1 MAEFRHERAASAAV
15 QSIISFGLMFLL
27 IYAMV
32 ISYPKELAWLSK
44 NTTEL
49 WKSTRTWLNSSF
61 LANYHL
67 GKVFLNQ
74 LRMVNGSHLIIMF
87 GCTVLT
93 AVVVGPFLSRKHST
107 IARRTITAGL
117 TSIAGISVGTAFLLL
132 NLSAPDTLGMML
144 DACEWFWHKM
154 INFIEASLGGFDL
167 VQGLVNFARTG
178 INGHHML
185 LISIATFICGWIIRK
200 VWDMLFARN
209 RTVAQEPVP
218 PPPQKP
224 YVVPPPPQVT
234 SPPPRRN
241 SLQERLSRRT

>member
-1 MAEFRHERAASAAV
+1 
-15 QSIISFGLMFLL
+15 
-27 IYAMV
+27 
-32 ISYPKELAWLSK
+32 
-44 NTTEL
+44 
-49 WKSTRTWLNSSF
+49 
-61 LANYHL
+61 
-67 GKVFLNQ
+67 
-74 LRMVNGSHLIIMF
+74 MVNGSHLIIMF
-87 GCTVLT
+87 GCTVVT
-93 AVVVGPFLSRKHST
+93 AIAVGPFLSRKHST
-107 IARRTITAGL
+107 VTRRTVTAGL

-144 DACEWFWHKM
+144 DACEWLWHKM

-218 PPPQKP
+218 PPPPP
-224 YVVPPPPQVT
+224 YVVPPPPPQVAAPKPT
-234 SPPPRRN
+234 S
-241 SLQERLSRRT
+241 LLERLARRP